1 MAETDAEQLL
11 RKEARGTSGLFW
23 PALVSLL
30 VGGVVLGLLVGD
42 GDLSDPG
49 LRDAFVGLRA
59 WRLANTILAGAALA
73 VGGVLVQGLF
83 RNPLASPSILGST
96 AGASLGGIAVLLV
109 GELIFLGG
117 VLPGLPRE
125 LLVPVGCL
133 LGALFSLLVLLFVA
147 RRSPGI
153 VTVLLTGFILSS
165 FFLSIAGLL
174 SSLAQERW
182 EVGRA
187 VVAFSLGGIESK
199 GARHFALALP
209 MVAVAAVVAFGWAR
223 HLDLLL
229 SGEDEAA
236 ALGVPVG
243 QVRRWAIVWTA
254 TLTGAAVAIG
264 GNIGFVGLVVP
275 HALRPF
281 VGAEH
286 RRLIPAALVG
296 GATFLV
302 WADVLARSIPGVSQ
316 VPLGVVTG
324 LIGAP
329 VFLVLLVRSYRAG
342 EVF

>member
-1 MAETDAEQLL
+1 MAETYAKESVREEPRLRTGLCWAVLVCLL
-11 RKEARGTSGLFW
+11 FLG
-23 PALVSLL
+23 SLAA
-30 VGGVVLGLLVGD
+30 LLVGD

-59 WRLANTILAGAALA
+59 WRLGNTILAGAALA

-83 RNPLASPSILGST
+83 RNPLASPSILGTT
-96 AGASLGGIAVLLV
+96 AGASLGGIAVLLL
-109 GELIFLGG
+109 GDLFFLGMA
-117 VLPGLPRE
+117 LPGLPRE
-125 LLVPVGCL
+125 LLVPAGCL
-133 LGALFSLLVLLFVA
+133 LGALLSLGVLLVVA
-147 RRSPGI
+147 RRNTGI

-199 GARHFALALP
+199 GARHFVLAAP
-209 MVAVAAVVAFGWAR
+209 MVAMATVVAFGWAR

-229 SGEDEAA
+229 SGEEEAA
-236 ALGVPVG
+236 ALGVPVR

-302 WADVLARSIPGVSQ
+302 WADVLARSLPGVSQ
-316 VPLGVVTG
+316 IPLGVVTG

-329 VFLVLLVRSYRAG
+329 VFLVLLARSYRAG
-342 EVF
+342 EVL